1 MMFLWLAFAALLV
14 GMITLAVYCVQ
25 LNSKLA
31 EVQQQHSQS
40 IKKLQHELKV
50 INGAAMGVGQRLIN
64 AERKLK
70 TGLSSQPS
78 AIAGTEFE
86 RAGSLAE
93 QGADKDQL
101 IDQFGLSE
109 AEAELMALVRAGMKE
124 IDKQ

>member
-1 MMFLWLAFAALLV
+1 MMYLWLAFAALAV
-14 GMITLAVYCVQ
+14 GMIALAVYCVQ

-31 EVQQQHSQS
+31 AAQQQHSQS
-40 IKKLQHELKV
+40 IKKLQHELKI
-50 INGAAMGVGQRLIN
+50 INGAAMGIGQRLIN

-70 TGLSSQPS
+70 AGLPAQQSLT
-78 AIAGTEFE
+78 AGTEFE
-86 RAGSLAE
+86 QAGSLAE

-124 IDKQ
+124 ADKA